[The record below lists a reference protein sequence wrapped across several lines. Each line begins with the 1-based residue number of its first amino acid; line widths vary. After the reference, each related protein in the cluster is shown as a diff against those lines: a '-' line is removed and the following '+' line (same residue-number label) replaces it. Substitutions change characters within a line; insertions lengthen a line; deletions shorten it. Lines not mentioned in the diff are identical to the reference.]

1 MATRPGYIW
10 SGTEWVSIG
19 QEATVNPFAYQASA
33 PITPA
38 TGDIWVDSDDTVP
51 SIDSAQFLRW
61 RKTVA
66 GGETSLSGNDDTSL
80 PLQYTAGYEQLY
92 INGVLQVRTLD
103 YTATTGTTITGLTAL
118 ALNDVVEIFSVVAR
132 LVGDV
137 YTQAQADA
145 RYATQATVNALP
157 SAGLTLINTQTL
169 AANTGGVSFTN
180 VFDSTV
186 YTHYRLMID
195 MITNTG
201 TTYLQLRA
209 RLNTTD
215 VTAGYYGSILTKSY
229 NGTLYVPWSTDNQ
242 SSFTIMAVPTAS
254 ASLLGVDIYP
264 TTAKKLVIGG
274 SGFDAGNVGPMIS
287 GGILLTAQATPVT
300 GLTIYPSANNITG
313 TIALYGYKKA

>member
-33 PITPA
+33 PSTPA

-103 YTATTGTTITGLTAL
+103 YVATTGTTITGLTAL

-145 RYATQATVNALP
+145 KYATQATVNALP
-157 SAGLTLINTQTL
+157 SGALVYITT
-169 AANTGGVSFTN
+169 AAMTTATTNIDGCFTSAYDN
-180 VFDSTV
+180 
-186 YTHYRLMID
+186 YKI
-195 MITNTG
+195 IITG
-201 TTYLQLRA
+201 TSP
-209 RLNTTD
+209 NTSALDPTFGWR
-215 VTAGYYGSILTKSY
+215 TAG
-229 NGTLYVPWSTDNQ
+229 VTDNTSIYYSNIIYSLN
-242 SSFTIMAVPTAS
+242 SS
-254 ASLLGVDIYP
+254 
-264 TTAKKLVIGG
+264 
-274 SGFDAGNVGPMIS
+274 GPLWYYS
-287 GGILLTAQATPVT
+287 GGITYALVGSTADIQFTNSIEVYSPKLAKITSIAGQGNSFGNSLAQVGIWYNNFNAATQFDGVSIRNTAGQVLTGTA
-300 GLTIYPSANNITG
+300 TIY
-313 TIALYGYKKA
+313 GYRKA

>member
-145 RYATQATVNALP
+145 RYYTQTQADAKYASQINFPTGEWTAFTPTWV
-157 SAGLTLINTQTL
+157 GLTVGNGVYNRSHYVLIGKTCHVAIDFSLGTTSAVTGGIALTL
-169 AANTGGVSFTN
+169 PLILARKSIKNTGVLYGLFVDTGSANYTGSPMVAGESTREYLIRHAAVSGANVVPSNVSAATPFT
-180 VFDSTV
+180 F
-186 YTHYRLMID
+186 
-195 MITNTG
+195 G
-201 TTYLQLRA
+201 
-209 RLNTTD
+209 
-215 VTAGYYGSILTKSY
+215 
-229 NGTLYVPWSTDNQ
+229 STDRII
-242 SSFTIMAVPTAS
+242 FATTFETA
-254 ASLLGVDIYP
+254 
-264 TTAKKLVIGG
+264 
-274 SGFDAGNVGPMIS
+274 
-287 GGILLTAQATPVT
+287 
-300 GLTIYPSANNITG
+300 
-313 TIALYGYKKA
+313 

>member
-1 MATRPGYIW
+1 MAVTPNYSWPVPVNTDYVKDGAEAIKDL
-10 SGTEWVSIG
+10 GDAID
-19 QEATVNPFAYQASA
+19 ATVFGL
-33 PITPA
+33 PA
-38 TGDIWVDSDDTVP
+38 G
-51 SIDSAQFLRW
+51 
-61 RKTVA
+61 
-66 GGETSLSGNDDTSL
+66 
-80 PLQYTAGYEQLY
+80 
-92 INGVLQVRTLD
+92 
-103 YTATTGTTITGLTAL
+103 
-118 ALNDVVEIFSVVAR
+118 
-132 LVGDV
+132 
-137 YTQAQADA
+137 
-145 RYATQATVNALP
+145 
-157 SAGLTLINTQTL
+157 GLTLISTQTL

-229 NGTLYVPWSTDNQ
+229 NGTVYNPWSTDNQ
-242 SSFTIMAVPTAS
+242 SSFTIMTAPTAS

-264 TTAKKLVIGG
+264 TTAKKIVIGG

-313 TIALYGYKKA
+313 TIALYGYQKS

>member
-145 RYATQATVNALP
+145 KYATQATVNALP
-157 SAGLTLINTQTL
+157 SAGLTLIKTQTIGT
-169 AANTGGVSFTN
+169 AVSSVTVSDAFSATYDAYKIVVTGGVCSSADALTLKLGATTTNYKWSLIYTGYSGTGAGSITSGGTSSFVYVLSGDTN
-180 VFDSTV
+180 RIIGNIELNNPFNTK
-186 YTHYRLMID
+186 
-195 MITNTG
+195 NTG
-201 TTYLQLRA
+201 INSAWVSPSDTGSFSGYLNNSLSY
-209 RLNTTD
+209 
-215 VTAGYYGSILTKSY
+215 TAF
-229 NGTLYVPWSTDNQ
+229 TLAP
-242 SSFTIMAVPTAS
+242 IS
-254 ASLLGVDIYP
+254 A
-264 TTAKKLVIGG
+264 T
-274 SGFDAGNVGPMIS
+274 M
-287 GGILLTAQATPVT
+287 T
-300 GLTIYPSANNITG
+300 GG
-313 TIALYGYKKA
+313 TIRVYGYQN